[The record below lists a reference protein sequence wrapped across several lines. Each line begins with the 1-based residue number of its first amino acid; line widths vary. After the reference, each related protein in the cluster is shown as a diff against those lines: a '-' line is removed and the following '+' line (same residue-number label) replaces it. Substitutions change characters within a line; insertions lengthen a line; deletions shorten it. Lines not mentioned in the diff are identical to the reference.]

1 MKNYNEN
8 CVARCL
14 TQFSVMHRS
23 SAEMGKA
30 MRMYDIIDRKKRGLA
45 LTKEE
50 IVYAINGYVA
60 DKIPDYQMSA
70 LLMAIYYQGM
80 TDEELLIMTECMA
93 KSGDMVDLSQISGIK
108 VDKHSTGGVGDKTT
122 LVVAPLV
129 AACGGKVAKMSG
141 RGLGFTGGTIDK
153 LESIPGLQT
162 EIDEKRFFEIVNRLG
177 ISVIGQSANIAP
189 ADKKLYALRDVTAT
203 VDSIPL
209 IAASI
214 MSKKLAAGSD
224 KIVLD
229 VTVGSGAFMK
239 SNEDAIILAKKMVAI
254 GEGAGRQ
261 TIAILTNMDVP
272 LGVAVGND
280 IEIKEAVET
289 LQGKGPSDFQEICEV
304 FATEMLVMGEKGT
317 KEECQ
322 NMVKKAIQDG
332 SGLEKFASMI
342 KEQGGDEAYLYDM
355 DKFQKPLFQKNLLAN
370 ASGYITRM
378 NTELCG
384 KTAVILG
391 AGRET
396 KDSKIDSTAGIYFYK
411 KTGCQVKKGEVLAT
425 LCSNDENKLN
435 AAIDYLQKGYTF
447 GEEKPKVLKSI
458 IACVTKNGVEE
469 Y

>member
-1 MKNYNEN
+1 
-8 CVARCL
+8 
-14 TQFSVMHRS
+14 
-23 SAEMGKA
+23 
-30 MRMYDIIDRKKRGLA
+30 MRMYDVIDKKKKGFA

-50 IVYAINGYVA
+50 IYYAINGYVA
-60 DKIPDYQMSA
+60 DEIPDYQMSA
-70 LLMAIYYQGM
+70 LLMAIYYKGM
-80 TDEELLIMTECMA
+80 TDEELVHMTECMA
-93 KSGDMVDLSQISGIK
+93 RSGDMVDLSAISGIK

-122 LVVAPLV
+122 LVVAPIV

-162 EIDEKRFFEIVNRLG
+162 AVDEQKFFEIVNKLG
-177 ISVIGQSANIAP
+177 LAVIGQSANIAP

-239 SNEDAIILAKKMVAI
+239 SVEDAIVLAQKMVAI

-261 TIAILTNMDVP
+261 TVAILTNMDVP
-272 LGVAVGND
+272 LGIAVGND
-280 IEIKEAVET
+280 IEIIEAIET
-289 LQGKGPSDFQEICEV
+289 LQGNGPEDFQEICEV
-304 FATEMLVMGEKGT
+304 FATSMLVLGQKGSV
-317 KEECQ
+317 EECR
-322 NMVKKAIQDG
+322 NMVKEAVQ
-332 SGLEKFASMI
+332 SGKGLDTFARMI
-342 KEQGGDEAYLYDM
+342 KEQGGDDSYIYQPE
-355 DKFQKPLFQKNLLAN
+355 KFQKASCERELFA
-370 ASGYITRM
+370 AESGYISSM
-378 NTELCG
+378 DTELCG

-396 KDSKIDSTAGIYFYK
+396 KDSVIDTAAGIRFFK
-411 KTGCQVKKGEVLAT
+411 KTGDWVEKGEVIAT
-425 LCSNDENKLN
+425 LYSSEEEKLDI
-435 AAIDYLQKGYTF
+435 AIPYLEKGYTYHA
-447 GEEKPKVLKSI
+447 EAPKAMKSV
-458 IACVTKNGVEE
+458 IASVSKHGVER